1 MALILVIDDEEA
13 VRRVIVR
20 TLKSAGHEVV
30 EAENGEK
37 GLVLVRTIP
46 PPVLIITDILM
57 PRKDG
62 LETIME
68 IIRECPEA
76 RIIAISGGGAAGHM
90 EYLTIAERL
99 GAIATLAKPFRAEE
113 LLDAVSTAL
122 AD

>member
-20 TLKSAGHEVV
+20 TLESAGHEVV

-37 GLVLVRTIP
+37 GLALVRTIP

>member
-37 GLVLVRTIP
+37 GLALVRTIP